1 MATANSPFQDLSQE
15 HRQQLLTI
23 YEHYLSVLDALSKE
37 ELANFD
43 WEACHAQMVEESIG
57 MARLTMNDGTII
69 AQCTRLSEKLHA
81 YVNDRL
87 TLTTANMT
95 GKGRLTTLLQTPL
108 NAIKQ
113 RLYQSARARHK
124 TIQRATSAN
133 SLDELLNVSPS
144 HNNTTMRWDSEL
156 GDSLFGLLSSQDPQL
171 LILLE
176 DEEPESEVA
185 SASVNKS
192 QSNSSIRRSIQG
204 TRDRLNLRREVAL
217 DHVEAHE
224 EVESL
229 HSRNSNHANQ
239 I

>member
-23 YEHYLSVLDALSKE
+23 YGHYMSVLDALSKE

-43 WEACHAQMVEESIG
+43 WEACHAQMVEELIG
-57 MARLTMNDGTII
+57 MAGLIMNDGTII

-81 YVNDRL
+81 HVNDRL
-87 TLTTANMT
+87 TLTTAT
-95 GKGRLTTLLQTPL
+95 VKGRLTTVLHTPL

-113 RLYQSARARHK
+113 RLSLSSTRASHK
-124 TIQRATSAN
+124 TIQRVTSAN
-133 SLDELLNVSPS
+133 SLDELLNDSPS
-144 HNNTTMRWDSEL
+144 HNNTTIFHRKIPSSRSCWKMKSLNQKLTAHLLTNPSLIALFVDQSRGPETVNLPRDS
-156 GDSLFGLLSSQDPQL
+156 Q
-171 LILLE
+171 
-176 DEEPESEVA
+176 
-185 SASVNKS
+185 
-192 QSNSSIRRSIQG
+192 
-204 TRDRLNLRREVAL
+204 LNLRRKVAL
-217 DHVEAHE
+217 DHAEAHE